1 VKSYFLFIALIFV
14 FALPASKVSAQGD
27 RFKTDSKNQSGKH
40 NPTEHFK
47 KIEAI
52 KASYITRRMDLTP
65 EESQRFWPVYNQYQK
80 ELTQILIQKRQNMHQ
95 SQEDPEKRLN
105 TDIEYENKL
114 LLLRK
119 KYKNEFLK
127 VLSAEKV
134 SLLMR
139 CEREFKEE
147 LIQQLKNRKEK

>member
-1 VKSYFLFIALIFV
+1 MKSYFLFITLILV
-14 FALPASKVSAQGD
+14 FALPATEVRAQGD
-27 RFKTDSKNQSGKH
+27 RFKPDSKNH
-40 NPTEHFK
+40 AVRENPTEHFK

-80 ELTQILIQKRQNMHQ
+80 ELTQILIQKRQNMQQ
-95 SQEDPEKRLN
+95 SQDDPEKRLN

-127 VLSAEKV
+127 VLTAEKV
-134 SLLMR
+134 SLLIR